1 MATVEINAELRND
14 KGKGASRRLRR
25 AGQVPAVVYGGGK
38 EPATLTLDE
47 NELMLALSNEAFY
60 SKILELKVGEKRQK
74 VVLRD
79 IQRHPVRP
87 TVQHVDFQRIVA
99 TEKVRMNVPLH
110 FVDQDES
117 PAGKMSGVVISHQ
130 ITAVEVSC
138 LPEHL
143 PEFIEVDLSTID
155 VGDTIPLSDLKLP
168 DGVILAAN
176 EVELAEPMVTAAH
189 VQEVVEEEEEVE
201 ELEGEAVEGEE
212 GEAPAEGA
220 ASEDGGKGD
229 GES

>member
-1 MATVEINAELRND
+1 MATFEINAELRND

-25 AGQVPAVVYGGGK
+25 SGHVPAIVYGGGK
-38 EPATLTLDE
+38 DPATLMLGE

-60 SKILELKVGEKRQK
+60 SHILELRVGEKRQK

-79 IQRHPVRP
+79 LQRHPARP

-99 TEKVRMNVPLH
+99 TEKVRMNVPVH
-110 FVDQDES
+110 FVGQEES

-138 LPEHL
+138 LPEYL
-143 PEFIEVDLSTID
+143 PEFIEMDLSEIN
-155 VGDTIPLSDLKLP
+155 VGDAVPLSELKMP
-168 DGVILAAN
+168 PGVTLTATTA
-176 EVELAEPMVTAAH
+176 ELSEPMVSAAH
-189 VQEVVEEEEEVE
+189 VQEIVEEEEVE
-201 ELEGEAVEGEE
+201 ELEGEE
-212 GEAPAEGA
+212 GEAAEGEVPAEDVA
-220 ASEDGGKGD
+220 APEGGKKGE